1 MGYHVVSLIHT
12 PRVLVILTEGS
23 RSTKMERG
31 THFPVLVSEKKVS
44 NDPVSQTMFEQ
55 VPKKMSIYQNLRLD
69 VIWRGEARRWVR
81 GWSLQFPGSISEL
94 DTSLTNVKV
103 QYLVGRYGQ
112 L

>member
-1 MGYHVVSLIHT
+1 
-12 PRVLVILTEGS
+12 
-23 RSTKMERG
+23 
-31 THFPVLVSEKKVS
+31 
-44 NDPVSQTMFEQ
+44 MFEQ